1 MDSKGKKKYIK
12 HEPVSLVRKKAQ
24 KMEKSRD
31 TWKEKNQDKLD
42 SIKALKA
49 RMDETKS
56 SRENWKLSS
65 LQHANETEVLKQQVQ
80 ALEQELIQERLE
92 KIGLLKTIDDLK
104 KTRH

>member
-1 MDSKGKKKYIK
+1 MDSKGKKKYVK

-31 TWKEKNQDKLD
+31 TWKEKNQEKQD

-49 RMDETKS
+49 RMDETKL

-65 LQHANETEVLKQQVQ
+65 LQHANDAEALKQQVQ
-80 ALEQELIQERLE
+80 ELEQELIQERLE
-92 KIGLLKTIDDLK
+92 KVCLLKTIEDLK
-104 KTRH
+104 KTRR